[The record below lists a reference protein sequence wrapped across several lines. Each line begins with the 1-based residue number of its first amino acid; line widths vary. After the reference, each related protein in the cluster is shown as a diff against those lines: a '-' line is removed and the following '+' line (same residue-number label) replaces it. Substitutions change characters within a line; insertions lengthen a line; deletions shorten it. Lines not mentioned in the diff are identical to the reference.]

1 MPFAESELLPVSALQ
16 HLLFCERQC
25 ALIHLEQQW
34 AENRLTALG
43 RIEHERVDEGYREFR
58 RGRRQI
64 SGLHVR
70 SLELGLYGRL
80 DVLELD
86 LVDKQGPD
94 NALAFGLKGKW
105 SFYPVEF
112 KHGVPKE
119 GDCDR
124 VQLCAQALCLEE
136 MLKIGIAEASLF
148 YHKIR
153 RREEVPLDS
162 RLREVTLEATSRL
175 QQLFARGVTPP
186 PVYLPHCRS
195 CSMLELCYPKRL
207 DRKRFHHYRN
217 MLFQPQDES

>member
-1 MPFAESELLPVSALQ
+1 MSFTESELLPVSALQ

-34 AENRLTALG
+34 QENRLTALG

-64 SGLHVR
+64 SGLHIR

-86 LVDKQGPD
+86 LTDKEAPD
-94 NALAFGLKGKW
+94 NALAFGLKGEW

-112 KHGVPKE
+112 KHGSPKE

-124 VQLCAQALCLEE
+124 VQVCAQALSLEQ
-136 MLKIGIAEASLF
+136 MLNVRIAEASLF

-153 RREEVPLDS
+153 RREEVALDA
-162 RLREVTLEATSRL
+162 RLREATLEAASRL
-175 QQLFARGVTPP
+175 QQLFARGITPP

-195 CSMLELCYPKRL
+195 CSMLELCFPKRL

-217 MLFQPQDES
+217 SLFQPQDEP

>member
-1 MPFAESELLPVSALQ
+1 MPFTESDLLPVSALQ

-34 AENRLTALG
+34 EENRLTALG
-43 RIEHERVDEGYREFR
+43 RIEHERVDEGYRELR

-64 SGLHVR
+64 SGLHIR

-86 LVDKQGPD
+86 LIDRQAPDK
-94 NALAFGLKGKW
+94 ALAFGLNGKW
-105 SFYPVEF
+105 SFYAVEF
-112 KHGVPKE
+112 KHGAPKE

-136 MLKIGIAEASLF
+136 MLNIEIAEASLF

-153 RREEVPLDS
+153 RREELALDAG
-162 RLREVTLEATSRL
+162 LRQATLEAASRL
-175 QQLFARGVTPP
+175 QRLFALGVTPP
-186 PVYLPHCRS
+186 PRFLPHCSS
-195 CSMLELCYPKRL
+195 CSLLELCFPKRL
-207 DRKRFHHYRN
+207 DRKRFHLRS
-217 MLFQPQDES
+217 FQ

>member
-1 MPFAESELLPVSALQ
+1 MTFAESELLPVSALQ

-34 AENRLTALG
+34 EENRLTALG

-58 RGRRQI
+58 LGRRQL
-64 SGLHVR
+64 SGLHIR
-70 SLELGLYGRL
+70 SLQLGLYGRL

-86 LVDKQGPD
+86 LIDRYGPN
-94 NALAFGLKGKW
+94 NAEAFGLKGAW

-112 KHGVPKE
+112 KHGAPKR

-124 VQLCAQALCLEE
+124 FQLCAQALCLEE
-136 MLKIGIAEASLF
+136 MLNVRIEEASLF

-153 RREEVPLDS
+153 RREEVALDA
-162 RLREVTLEATSRL
+162 RLRQSTLDAASHL
-175 QQLFARGVTPP
+175 QQLFARGITPP
-186 PVYLPHCRS
+186 PEYLPHCRS
-195 CSMLELCYPKRL
+195 CSLIDLCLPKRL

-217 MLFQPQDES
+217 LLFQPMEEP

>member
-1 MPFAESELLPVSALQ
+1 MPFIESDLLPISALQ

-34 AENRLTALG
+34 AENRQTALG

-64 SGLHVR
+64 SGLHIR

-80 DVLELD
+80 DVMELD
-86 LVDKQGPD
+86 QVDKQGPD

-105 SFYPVEF
+105 AFYPVEF
-112 KHGVPKE
+112 KHGSPKE

-136 MLKIGIAEASLF
+136 MLNVGIAEASFF
-148 YHKIR
+148 YHRIR
-153 RREEVPLDS
+153 RREEVSLDA
-162 RLREVTLEATSRL
+162 RLRQGTLEAIARL
-175 QQLFARGVTPP
+175 QRLFARGVTPP
-186 PVYLPHCRS
+186 PEYLPHCRS
-195 CSMLELCYPKRL
+195 CSMLELCFPKRL

-217 MLFQPQDES
+217 QLFLPQDEL

>member
-1 MPFAESELLPVSALQ
+1 MPFAESDLLPVSALQ

-34 AENRLTALG
+34 QENRLTALG
-43 RIEHERVDEGYREFR
+43 RIEHERVDAGYREFR

-64 SGLHVR
+64 SGLR
-70 SLELGLYGRL
+70 IRPLALGLYGRL
-80 DVLELD
+80 DVMELD
-86 LVDKQGPD
+86 LIDKQAPD

-112 KHGVPKE
+112 KHGSPKE

-136 MLKIGIAEASLF
+136 MLNVAIAEASLF
-148 YHKIR
+148 YQKIR
-153 RREEVPLDS
+153 RREEVALDA
-162 RLREVTLEATSRL
+162 RLRAETLRAAARL
-175 QQLFARGVTPP
+175 QQLFAQGVTPP
-186 PVYLPHCRS
+186 PVHLPHCRS
-195 CSMLELCYPKRL
+195 CSLLELCFPKRL

-217 MLFQPQDES
+217 SLFEPQDES

>member
-1 MPFAESELLPVSALQ
+1 MAFAESDLLPVSALQ

-34 AENRLTALG
+34 EENRLTALG
-43 RIEHERVDEGYREFR
+43 RIEHDRVDEGYREFR

-86 LVDKQGPD
+86 LVDKHGPD
-94 NALAFGLKGKW
+94 NARVFGLKGQW
-105 SFYPVEF
+105 SPYPVEF
-112 KHGVPKE
+112 KHGSPKE

-136 MLKIGIAEASLF
+136 MLEVAIDEASLF
-148 YHKIR
+148 YHKLR
-153 RREEVPLDS
+153 RREEVLLDD
-162 RLREVTLEATSRL
+162 RLREAAAQGAARL
-175 QQLFARGVTPP
+175 HALIASGVTPP
-186 PVYLPHCRS
+186 PVDLPHCRS
-195 CSMLELCYPKRL
+195 CSLLGLCYPKRL
-207 DRKRFHHYRN
+207 GRKRFHHYHN
-217 MLFQPQDES
+217 LLFQPMD

>member
-1 MPFAESELLPVSALQ
+1 MPFTESELLPVSALQ

-34 AENRLTALG
+34 QENRLTVLG
-43 RIEHERVDEGYREFR
+43 KIEHERVDEGYREFR

-64 SGLHVR
+64 SGLRIR
-70 SLELGLYGRL
+70 SLALGLYGRL

-94 NALAFGLKGKW
+94 NALAYGLKGKW

-112 KHGVPKE
+112 KHGTPKE

-136 MLKIGIAEASLF
+136 MLNLQIEEASLF
-148 YHKIR
+148 YHKTR
-153 RREEVPLDS
+153 RREEVVLDA
-162 RLREVTLEATSRL
+162 RLREITLEAAARL
-175 QQLFARGVTPP
+175 QTLFARGVTPP

-207 DRKRFHHYRN
+207 DRKRFHHYRD

>member
-1 MPFAESELLPVSALQ
+1 MAFAESELLPISALQ

-34 AENRLTALG
+34 EENRLTALG

-64 SGLHVR
+64 SGLHIR

-86 LVDKQGPD
+86 LLDRNAPD
-94 NALAFGLKGKW
+94 NAQAFGLKGEW
-105 SFYPVEF
+105 SFYPVDF
-112 KHGVPKE
+112 KHGTIKE
-119 GDCDR
+119 GNYDR

-136 MLKIGIAEASLF
+136 MLNVRIPEASLF

-153 RREEVPLDS
+153 RREEVALDA
-162 RLREVTLEATSRL
+162 RLRQITVEAVSRL
-175 QQLFARGVTPP
+175 QQLFARAITPP
-186 PVYLPHCRS
+186 PEYLPHCRS
-195 CSMLELCYPKRL
+195 CSLLDLCLPKRL
-207 DRKRFHHYRN
+207 DRKRFRHYRN
-217 MLFQPQDES
+217 QLFQSMDEP

>member
-1 MPFAESELLPVSALQ
+1 MPFAESDLLPISALQ

-64 SGLHVR
+64 SGLHIR
-70 SLELGLYGRL
+70 SLQLGLYGRL

-86 LVDKQGPD
+86 LIDKQGPD
-94 NALAFGLKGKW
+94 NALAFGLKGEW
-105 SFYPVEF
+105 CFYPVEF
-112 KHGVPKE
+112 KHGAPKE

-136 MLKIGIAEASLF
+136 MLDTQIAEASLF
-148 YHKIR
+148 YQKIR
-153 RREEVPLDS
+153 RREEVALDA
-162 RLREVTLEATSRL
+162 RLREITLDTVSRL
-175 QQLFARGVTPP
+175 HQLFSRGITPP
-186 PVYLPHCRS
+186 PEYLPHCRS
-195 CSMLELCYPKRL
+195 CSLLELCLPKRL

-217 MLFQPQDES
+217 LLFQPQDEP